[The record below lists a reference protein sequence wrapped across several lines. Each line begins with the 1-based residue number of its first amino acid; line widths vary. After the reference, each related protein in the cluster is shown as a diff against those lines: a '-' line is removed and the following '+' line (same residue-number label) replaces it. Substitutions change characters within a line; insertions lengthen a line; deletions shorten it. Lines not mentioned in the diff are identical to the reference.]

1 MMPIFDLGWVG
12 LEKVRKMS
20 GKGLQ
25 SLEIYFQ
32 NCIGTLIY

>member
-1 MMPIFDLGWVG
+1 VLDSMMPIFDLGWVG

-25 SLEIYFQ
+25 KVWKFIFK
-32 NCIGTLIY
+32 IA